1 MYIINI
7 FLDVEFVIHIASN
20 VPIYSADMPGCV
32 SIICIKTKWHARYKM
47 KKETS
52 PATSL
57 I

>member
-57 I
+57 V